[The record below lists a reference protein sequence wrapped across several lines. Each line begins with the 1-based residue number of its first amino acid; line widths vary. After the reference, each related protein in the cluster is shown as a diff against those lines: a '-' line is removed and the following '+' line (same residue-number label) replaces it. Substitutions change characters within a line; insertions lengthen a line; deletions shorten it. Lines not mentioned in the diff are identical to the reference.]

1 MKWWSFTQT
10 VIFYVTDSF
19 WWFSEVLIPHIGPI
33 HYRALYI
40 IGLDLH
46 WIWPPIAD
54 GSFVGQRLGPSF
66 IRQINGDRPICSIRI
81 DKNMLWSIGD
91 RENWQFRKFENK
103 IINQMHNCSQ
113 VHKRIRHFRHG
124 SSSQKCHFQMIFS
137 SAYFHHSNYIFLL
150 TIFEFIL

>member
-19 WWFSEVLIPHIGPI
+19 WWFSEVLIPHIG
-33 HYRALYI
+33 
-40 IGLDLH
+40 LDLH
-46 WIWPPIAD
+46 GLNLTTHRRWVVRRSAAGPQLHQANERWPSD
-54 GSFVGQRLGPSF
+54 LCHQ
-66 IRQINGDRPICSIRI
+66 DY
-81 DKNMLWSIGD
+81 KNMLWSIGD

-124 SSSQKCHFQMIFS
+124 SSSQKCNFQMIFS
-137 SAYFHHSNYIFLL
+137 SAYFHHSIYIFLL